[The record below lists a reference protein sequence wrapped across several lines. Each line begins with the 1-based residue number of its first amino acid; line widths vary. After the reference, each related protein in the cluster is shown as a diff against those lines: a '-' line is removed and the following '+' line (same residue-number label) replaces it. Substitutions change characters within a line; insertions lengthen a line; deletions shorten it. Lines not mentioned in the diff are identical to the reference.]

1 MIKIVSDDKIPFLKG
16 TLEPYAEITYL
27 PGSKITAADVADADA
42 IITRT
47 RTKCNAALLEN
58 SKVKFIGTA
67 TIGFDHIDYQW
78 VEGMGIGWTNAPGC
92 NSGSVKQYMAAAFS
106 LLIKEKGV
114 SLKGKTIGIVGV
126 GNVGKKVAEVA
137 KAFGMNVLLNDPPRQ
152 RAEGGN
158 FVSFDEVVAKSDII
172 TFHTPLNREGEDK
185 TYHLFNKSLISK
197 LKRGVVI
204 CNTCRGEVI
213 ETEALKEALQQGVVS
228 EAIIDVWENEPSI
241 DLQLLDN
248 VFIATPHIAGYS
260 LDGKANGTAMVVQ
273 ALSKH
278 FDLPLKD
285 WFPATIPAPEQSE
298 IRVEVLQR
306 SVEQMLADV
315 VLHTYPI
322 RRDDKTLR
330 QSVETFEDQRG
341 SYPLRRE
348 FEAYAVI
355 NQDLPVD
362 LTQVWTDLGFTVLQ
376 P

>member
-16 TLEPYAEITYL
+16 TLEPFAEIKYL
-27 PGSKITAADVADADA
+27 AGSKITAHDVADADA
-42 IITRT
+42 LITRT
-47 RTKCNAALLEN
+47 RTKCNAALLQN
-58 SKVKFIGTA
+58 SAVKFIGTA

-78 VEGMGIGWTNAPGC
+78 VDEKGIEWTNAPGC

-106 LLIKEKGV
+106 LLIKEKGI

-137 KAFGMNVLLNDPPRQ
+137 KAFGMNALLNDPPRQ

-158 FVSFDEVVAKSDII
+158 FVSFDEVVAESDII
-172 TFHTPLNREGEDK
+172 SFHTPLNRDGIDK
-185 TYHLFNKSLISK
+185 TFHLFDKSLISN

-213 ETEALKEALQQGVVS
+213 ETEALKDALQQGVVGH
-228 EAIIDVWENEPSI
+228 AIIDVWENEPLI

-248 VFIATPHIAGYS
+248 VFVATPHIAGYS

-285 WFPATIPAPEQSE
+285 WFPATIPTPEQPV
-298 IRVEVLQR
+298 ICVELSQH
-306 SVEQMLADV
+306 SQEQILADII
-315 VLHTYPI
+315 LHTYPI
-322 RRDDKTLR
+322 RRDDLMLR

-341 SYPLRRE
+341 NYPLRRE
-348 FEAYAVI
+348 FEAYSVE
-355 NQDLPVD
+355 NHGFSSELK
-362 LTQVWTDLGFTVLQ
+362 QVLIDLGFTVLQ
-376 P
+376 S